1 MDVNTSQTVLIHTS
15 TAIHDLTAHLT
26 DQVCELHLTP
36 SDSSFTIIRP
46 PQCSKNQLLCYLNS
60 WIGIADVPPRRFG
73 GIHDDVFWRHTQN
86 FVDEHRDRRGI
97 QTRKSICYRLL
108 TASTTSVQHA
118 AALAALVPDFRSAV
132 QSELSHIIS
141 DAALQYQQFQLHA
154 VSL

>member
-1 MDVNTSQTVLIHTS
+1 M
-15 TAIHDLTAHLT
+15 
-26 DQVCELHLTP
+26 
-36 SDSSFTIIRP
+36 
-46 PQCSKNQLLCYLNS
+46 
-60 WIGIADVPPRRFG
+60 PPRRFG
-73 GIHDDVFWRHTQN
+73 GIHDDVLWRHTQN
-86 FVDEHRDRRGI
+86 FIDEHRDRRDI
-97 QTRKSICYRLL
+97 QTRKSICYRQL